1 MSEARIEA
9 VILKQQDYRENDA
22 LITVLS
28 REHGKLGFVCRGIRK
43 MASKNAVSCM
53 PFVLSE
59 LMFEYKEQA
68 TLFSLK
74 TARVLA
80 SHRYIREDLEKMTIA
95 QVMCE
100 IADKLLEQGES
111 DLDAAAEV
119 YDLLSA
125 SLDRLDQEADSYL
138 ILAQFAA
145 LILKVEGIEPDRR

>member
-59 LMFEYKEQA
+59 LMFEYKERC
-68 TLFSLK
+68 F
-74 TARVLA
+74 R
-80 SHRYIREDLEKMTIA
+80 
-95 QVMCE
+95 
-100 IADKLLEQGES
+100 
-111 DLDAAAEV
+111 
-119 YDLLSA
+119 
-125 SLDRLDQEADSYL
+125 
-138 ILAQFAA
+138 
-145 LILKVEGIEPDRR
+145 

>member
-53 PFVLSE
+53 PFVLSK

-68 TLFSLK
+68 TLFFTKNRAGVGVTSVYS
-74 TARVLA
+74 R
-80 SHRYIREDLEKMTIA
+80 RF
-95 QVMCE
+95 
-100 IADKLLEQGES
+100 GEN
-111 DLDAAAEV
+111 DNCPGDV
-119 YDLLSA
+119 
-125 SLDRLDQEADSYL
+125 
-138 ILAQFAA
+138 
-145 LILKVEGIEPDRR
+145 